1 MGCGC
6 KEAKQKPNGGLARSQ
21 GQQRGG
27 DRLKDVGDFDRLRR
41 SIIQKLKNNEELREV
56 ITFIV
61 KQSAALNLEGAEN
74 VKPRHLSEGIYLE
87 VG

>member
-6 KEAKQKPNGGLARSQ
+6 KESKQKPNGGLARSQ